1 MHAHAFSRAC
11 VGGARPGV
19 VSRHRGEAPRFPMP
33 TTPAAAASSP
43 LSVARPPRRNSG
55 GMAVDLREA
64 HRRIPRRARLLAPR
78 SSLAGDAGALADSGG
93 GNSGGGGG
101 GGKGLGGD
109 GKGGDGSGEG
119 DENAPISAAA
129 IAATVCLLF
138 FFQKKQLA
146 PFDPPFCIPARRA
159 HRVL

>member
-19 VSRHRGEAPRFPMP
+19 VSSHRGASPQFPMP
-33 TTPAAAASSP
+33 TPAAAAAAASP
-43 LSVARPPRRNSG
+43 LFVARPSRTKS
-55 GMAVDLREA
+55 GMADDLRRA
-64 HRRIPRRARLLAPR
+64 QRSFPRRARLLVPK
-78 SSLAGDAGALADSGG
+78 SSLAGDAGTLADSGG

-109 GKGGDGSGEG
+109 GKGGDSSDGNKDG

-129 IAATVCLLF
+129 IAATVCFFL
-138 FFQKKQLA
+138 FFQKEAISAFGSAFL
-146 PFDPPFCIPARRA
+146 RA
-159 HRVL
+159 SA